1 MVIKIGDKLPSLSFK
16 VLAEDGPKD
25 LAFNDIFADK
35 KVVLFAVPGSFTP
48 TCSQQHLPGFI
59 ELHDQIKEKGIDTI
73 ACLSVNDPFVMK
85 AWAESSNASDKILML
100 ADWDGSF
107 TKEIGMT
114 LDLSD
119 PGLGVRSSRY
129 SMLVDNGVLKIL
141 NDEKGAD
148 YTISSAQKMLES
160 L

>member
-1 MVIKIGDKLPSLSFK
+1 
-16 VLAEDGPKD
+16 
-25 LAFNDIFADK
+25 
-35 KVVLFAVPGSFTP
+35 
-48 TCSQQHLPGFI
+48 
-59 ELHDQIKEKGIDTI
+59 
-73 ACLSVNDPFVMK
+73 MK

-114 LDLSD
+114 LDLSG

>member
-1 MVIKIGDKLPSLSFK
+1 MAVKIGDKLPSLPFK
-16 VLAEDGPKD
+16 VLATDGVKD
-25 LAFNDIFADK
+25 LGFEEIFSGK
-35 KVVLFAVPGSFTP
+35 KVVLFSVPGCFTP
-48 TCSQQHLPGFI
+48 TCSEQHLPGFI

-73 ACLSVNDPFVMK
+73 ACLAVNDPFVMK
-85 AWAESSNASDKILML
+85 AWADSSKVSDKILML

-107 TKEIGMT
+107 TKAIEMT

-129 SMLVDNGVLKIL
+129 SMLVDHGVVKIL
-141 NDEKGAD
+141 NAEKGGG

>member
-1 MVIKIGDKLPSLSFK
+1 MAIKIGDKLPSLSFK
-16 VLAEDGPKD
+16 VLAEGDVKE
-25 LAFNDIFADK
+25 LAFDDIFTNK

-48 TCSQQHLPGFI
+48 TCSEQHLPGFI
-59 ELHDQIKEKGIDTI
+59 ELHDQIKEKGIDAI
-73 ACLSVNDPFVMK
+73 ACISVNDPFVMK
-85 AWAESSNASDKILML
+85 AWADDSSVYDKILML

-107 TKEIGMT
+107 TKAVGMT

-129 SMLVDNGVLKIL
+129 SMLVDNGIVKIL
-141 NDEKGAD
+141 HDEKGGG
-148 YTISSAQKMLES
+148 YTVSSAQKMLES